1 MTPGVD
7 ICHVGNLLEQVKREL
22 CHCLMMMTLH
32 SINFSPYKYISC
44 FHDMFVKWFKTRP
57 TTSTPRAR
65 APPTTPTPLRYLT
78 TTDEA
83 LAPHIAV
90 FEEAYKTACDVMKI
104 VPTPRDLEGGTLK
117 LGEDMQFFRD
127 TSVVCVFWTLP
138 FTKEEYATLKED
150 IKAYQKNTTGS
161 GHDKYENVR
170 YVTIT
175 HDDIIFDMNRDTNKN
190 HINVMNYSIVHNVTS
205 IKHVVRFHLK
215 TFINVPFIMKHRKM
229 MVYDM
234 SSTSR
239 APKYIIADGEFT
251 HVSQNH
257 QKIYT
262 TWNEAYDALT
272 VANKEALEAGCCL
285 STTDKIYKILVQE

>member
-1 MTPGVD
+1 
-7 ICHVGNLLEQVKREL
+7 
-22 CHCLMMMTLH
+22 
-32 SINFSPYKYISC
+32 
-44 FHDMFVKWFKTRP
+44 MFVKWFKTRP
-57 TTSTPRAR
+57 TTRET
-65 APPTTPTPLRYLT
+65 PTTPTTPTQPLRYLT
-78 TTDEA
+78 TNDET
-83 LAPHIAV
+83 LAPHITV

-127 TSVVCVFWTLP
+127 TIVVCVFWTLP

-175 HDDIIFDMNRDTNKN
+175 HDDIIFDMSRDTHKN
-190 HINVMNYSIVHNVTS
+190 HMNVLNYSIVHNVAS
-205 IKHVVRFHLK
+205 IKHVVRFNLK
-215 TFINVPFIMKHRKM
+215 TFANVPFIMKHRKM

-234 SSTSR
+234 SSTTQ
-239 APKYIIADGEFT
+239 APRYIIADGECT
-251 HVSQNH
+251 HVSKNH
-257 QKIYT
+257 QTIYT

-272 VANKEALEAGCCL
+272 VANKEALEAGCCPI
-285 STTDKIYKILVQE
+285 TTDKIYKILVQE